1 MAMQFEALLKRSFC
15 YELFSGNFFSKFML
29 VAASEKLKSK
39 ASLSKIWIHLTI
51 RRGVKIR
58 RRHLHVLYRT
68 DALKKIENVQEK
80 CRNPASVTLICD
92 FIAMELYQGYLS
104 ITFFFKKVKTFFRES
119 RGGSRTAA
127 TSKMERFVII
137 VGSWKPLTIITKHFI
152 LVIAAALHPP
162 VVSYLTKYFWLFVKS
177 VYLFS
182 ESNTYIV
189 SIRLHKGN
197 YRNRNIHRELFH
209 KKSASKNFA
218 NLMGKNL
225 WWSPFLVKLYPA
237 TFLRRLASQVFS
249 YNFCKV
255 LYITSGQHF
264 LNK

>member
-1 MAMQFEALLKRSFC
+1 MNTSNYQKRSKDQKKTFAC
-15 YELFSGNFFSKFML
+15 ALQNWC
-29 VAASEKLKSK
+29 SEKNWKCSREMSESCFSNFNLWLYSYGI
-39 ASLSKIWIHLTI
+39 LS
-51 RRGVKIR
+51 G
-58 RRHLHVLYRT
+58 
-68 DALKKIENVQEK
+68 
-80 CRNPASVTLICD
+80 
-92 FIAMELYQGYLS
+92 LS

-137 VGSWKPLTIITKHFI
+137 VGAWKPLTIITKHSI